1 MATATAAPL
10 TASDKPGF
18 GALLK
23 AGATGGA
30 IAAAINGALYLGT
43 RAAGVPFTGVFQPG
57 QGVTDLPAPLPFVA
71 SFVPSLVAA
80 GLLFGLTRL
89 TSKAG
94 AVFVGIAG
102 LFAVVSLYSPLN
114 IPEAS
119 LATRSVLA
127 VMHLTAA
134 APITYFLLRA
144 LKR

>member
-1 MATATAAPL
+1 MTTATAAPF
-10 TASDKPGF
+10 TSTDKPTF

-30 IAAAINGALYLGT
+30 IAAAINGALYFGAK
-43 RAAGVPFTGVFQPG
+43 AAGVAFTGIFPSGPG
-57 QGVTDLPAPLPFVA
+57 VADLPAPAPFIS
-71 SFVPSLVAA
+71 SFIPGLVGAA
-80 GLLFGLTRL
+80 LLFGLTRL
-89 TSKAG
+89 TSKAS
-94 AVFVGIAG
+94 AVFVAIAG
-102 LFAVVSLYSPLN
+102 VFAVVSCYSPLN

-134 APITYFLLRA
+134 APITYFLVRA